1 MSEASKDATTRKRRI
16 YVRQAPA
23 GTWIVHD
30 EGESSGGLFRGR
42 DAALRFAEEMF
53 GLGAEI
59 LVQPSTALA

>member
-1 MSEASKDATTRKRRI
+1 MSETKTDATRPKRRV

-30 EGESSGGLFRGR
+30 ERDANGGLFRGR
-42 DAALRFAEEMF
+42 DAALRFAEEVF
-53 GLGAEI
+53 GLTAEI

>member
-1 MSEASKDATTRKRRI
+1 MTQASKDTEGRKRRI

-30 EGESSGGLFRGR
+30 ERDSSGGLFRGR

-53 GLGAEI
+53 GLTAEI
-59 LVQPSTALA
+59 LVQPSTAIA

>member
-1 MSEASKDATTRKRRI
+1 MREMKKDANRRKRRI

-23 GTWIVHD
+23 GNWIVHD
-30 EGESSGGLFRGR
+30 ERDSNGGLFGGR

-53 GLGAEI
+53 GLTADI